1 MDSHATIE
9 DKNGSLPAVLDAVE
23 RCMRQLESTT
33 NSPRKKQLHSECQ
46 KLLEKAEKIKSGAK
60 AAEVR
65 KRMVTN
71 SIIPTPRRRLPT
83 GEQIILSKG
92 SKLYGGVFPPW
103 DSAPSA
109 KEFELLD
116 GESLYMYVSLTSP
129 NSRSTPG
136 FAILLIISATM

>member
-9 DKNGSLPAVLDAVE
+9 DKNGSLAAVLHAAE
-23 RCMRQLESTT
+23 RCMRQLELTT

-46 KLLEKAEKIKSGAK
+46 QLLEKAEKIKAGAK
-60 AAEVR
+60 AAEVC

-71 SIIPTPRRRLPT
+71 SIVPTPSRRLPIR
-83 GEQIILSKG
+83 EQIILSKG

-116 GESLYMYVSLTSP
+116 CESLYMYVGLTSP

-136 FAILLIISATM
+136 FAILLIFSATM